1 MILVFGGTT
10 EGRIAIKAL
19 EQGDE
24 HYYYSTRGNNQNV
37 ECVNG
42 EHISGAMTEN
52 DMVEFCT
59 LHGIRAIVDAAH
71 PFAENLHNTIASAS
85 KRLKIPVIRLERI
98 YGKIPENAILCSDY
112 NDAIN
117 RLKNNNIE
125 KLLALTGV
133 QTIEKLK
140 PFWEKHYTVFRI
152 LDRDESRFKAAQSG
166 FPQKQIVYYNQE
178 SIDQLINAIHPDAI
192 ITKES
197 GESGGWEEKIN
208 AARCYDITVYIIKRP
223 KIPAEFINVTG
234 PIGLRKAIEKLVPGF
249 YKLRS
254 GFTTGSCATAAA
266 KAALIALITG
276 KKCKEVEFAL
286 PSGEIM
292 SMQVANIEINGDNA
306 TATVIKDAGDDPDV
320 TDGHE
325 VCATIRLTDN
335 GMVTIKGGK
344 GVGIVSLPGTGLEI
358 GEAAINATPKKMLKK
373 EISALYPNGV
383 EVTIH
388 VPQGEELAKKTFNPR
403 IGITGGI
410 SIIGTSGVVMP
421 FSHKAFIDAIQRQLE
436 VAKAMGLKHIILNS
450 GARSE
455 KAIHTLY
462 PGVCTQGC
470 IHYGNA
476 VGETVTLAAEMGV
489 EKLTI
494 GLMIGKAVK
503 LAEGN
508 MDTHSHNVT
517 INRTFLA
524 EVAKECG
531 CTFAT
536 VSAIEKINMAREL
549 WGMLT
554 CDDDSKF
561 FHAILHKCYEWCR
574 KLYPKGE
581 LELVLIRDDD
591 TIFDRIKHSGNG
603 RT

>member
-1 MILVFGGTT
+1 MILIFGGTT
-10 EGRIAIKAL
+10 EGRIAIKTL
-19 EQGDE
+19 EQGDG
-24 HYYYSTRGNNQNV
+24 HYYYSTRGSNQDV

-52 DMVEFCT
+52 DMVEFCV

-71 PFAENLHNTIASAS
+71 PFAENLRDTIASAS

-98 YGKIPENAILCSDY
+98 YGKMPENAILCADY

-117 RLKNNNIE
+117 KLKSNDI
-125 KLLALTGV
+125 KRLLALTGV

-152 LDRDESRFKAAQSG
+152 LDRDESRLKATQSG

-178 SIDQLINAIHPDAI
+178 SIDQLITTIHPDAI

-208 AARCYDITVYIIKRP
+208 AAKRYDITAYIVKRP
-223 KIPAEFINVTG
+223 KIPAEFITVTG
-234 PIGLRKAIEKLVPGF
+234 PIGLRRTIEKLVPGF
-249 YKLRS
+249 YKLKS

-276 KKCKEVEFAL
+276 EKSKEVEFAL
-286 PSGEIM
+286 PSREIV
-292 SMQVANIEINGDNA
+292 SLQVANVYINEYSA

-335 GMVTIKGGK
+335 GVVTIKGGK
-344 GVGIVSLPGTGLEI
+344 GVGIVTLPGTGLEI
-358 GEAAINATPKKMLKK
+358 GEAAINVTPRKML
-373 EISALYPNGV
+373 ENELSTLYPKGV
-383 EVTIH
+383 EVTIS
-388 VPQGEELAKKTFNPR
+388 VPDGEELAKKTFNPR

-436 VAKAMGLKHIILNS
+436 VAKAMGLERIILNS

-455 KAIHTLY
+455 RIIHTLY

-476 VGETVTLAAEMGV
+476 VGETVTLAAKMGIK
-489 EKLTI
+489 KLTI

-517 INRTFLA
+517 INRVFLA
-524 EVAKECG
+524 DVAKRCG
-531 CTFAT
+531 CAPET
-536 VSAIEKINMAREL
+536 VAAIEKINMAREL

-554 CDDDSKF
+554 GNDGDRF
-561 FHAILHKCYEWCR
+561 FHSILEKCHKWCR
-574 KLYPKGE
+574 KLFPKGE

-591 TIFDRIKHSGNG
+591 TIFDRIKHSGDG
-603 RT
+603 SK